1 MFPKS
6 VFSVFQNGLTLISPN
21 YLAVVNS
28 VFIPVMRKMRP
39 SAKKE
44 AVAGERGCSRNH
56 NPWCFL
62 KPANDSDTTGW
73 KVTPSLFIES
83 FLLERPVVTTQRR
96 HCLWPSCRHC
106 LVSGAGWRGK
116 NLPGVCDRL
125 FNSFSPFPARLS
137 LSTRSK
143 ELTKCQDI
151 TAGSL
156 KCYKAL
162 PSPTKR

>member
-1 MFPKS
+1 MS
-6 VFSVFQNGLTLISPN
+6 LISPN

-44 AVAGERGCSRNH
+44 AVAGEKGCSRNH

-62 KPANDSDTTGW
+62 KPANDSDTTRW

-106 LVSGAGWRGK
+106 LVRGAGWWGK
-116 NLPGVCDRL
+116 NLLGGVIGCL
-125 FNSFSPFPARLS
+125 TLWAPAWLS

-143 ELTKCQDI
+143 KLTKCQGI
-151 TAGSL
+151 TACSL

-162 PSPTKR
+162 PSPTKRWYLPVTS